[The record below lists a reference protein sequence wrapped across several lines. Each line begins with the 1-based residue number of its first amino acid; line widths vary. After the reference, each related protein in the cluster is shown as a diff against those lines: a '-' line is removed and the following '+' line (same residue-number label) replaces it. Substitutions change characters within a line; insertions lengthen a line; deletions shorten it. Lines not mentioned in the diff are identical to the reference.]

1 MAEEEELAMETNL
14 ERMAEKCRI
23 TEADRT
29 FFQETKCIQPC

>member
-1 MAEEEELAMETNL
+1 MAEKEELAMETNL